1 MVVRGVIALV
11 LVAVGVVWIA
21 QGLGAL
27 HGSPMTGHAIWA
39 VLGAVLLA
47 IAAALVVGA
56 VRARKAAGL
65 PDE

>member
-11 LVAVGVVWIA
+11 LVAVGAVWIA

-27 HGSPMTGHAIWA
+27 HGSSMTGHAIWV

-47 IAAALVVGA
+47 IVVALVVGA
-56 VRARKAAGL
+56 VRARKAAAL